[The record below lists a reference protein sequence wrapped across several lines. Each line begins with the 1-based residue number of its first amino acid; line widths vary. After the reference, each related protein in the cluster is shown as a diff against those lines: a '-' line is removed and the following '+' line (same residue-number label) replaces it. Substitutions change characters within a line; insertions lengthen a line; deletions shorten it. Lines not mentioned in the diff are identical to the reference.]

1 MNIPTTEKLF
11 DHKCLFKDMKLS
23 GFNPESLSYYCSV
36 CGGKLM
42 LKKTKKADEYI
53 KNNAS
58 LKFSRQLF
66 LLCTE
71 EDKKAE
77 TDKENTPKSTAQKN
91 EKQVKASKPSKE
103 KSKKRKK

>member
-23 GFNPESLSYYCSV
+23 GFNPESLSYYCNV

-53 KNNAS
+53 KENAS

-71 EDKKAE
+71 EDKKSE
-77 TDKENTPKSTAQKN
+77 KEKTPKKTTQKS
-91 EKQVKASKPSKE
+91 EKQAKSSKTSKA
-103 KSKKRKK
+103 KSKGKKK